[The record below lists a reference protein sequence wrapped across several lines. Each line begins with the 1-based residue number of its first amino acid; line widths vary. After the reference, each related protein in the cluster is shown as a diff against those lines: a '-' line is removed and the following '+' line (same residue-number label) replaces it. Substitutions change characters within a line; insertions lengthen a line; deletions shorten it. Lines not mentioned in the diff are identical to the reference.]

1 MLAESFLPDA
11 VAERTADAMDTEPT
25 EEACERVAGGWKVRA
40 MLSVDHADALTY
52 DNEFLFPEQP

>member
-1 MLAESFLPDA
+1 MLTESFLPDA
-11 VAERTADAMDTEPT
+11 VAERLIDTTSIEPT
-25 EEACERVAGGWKVRA
+25 EEARERVAGGWKVRA